1 MVTARDAQAISSVS
15 LLYHIDNRFSVM
27 DKRRNTVEADMI
39 TLLLVED
46 EQTVRQ
52 ALKMRIA
59 LEADMQVIGEAST
72 GREALLQAQQLQPDV
87 VLMDVQLPD
96 TDGFA
101 LTAFTHSI
109 APHSKI
115 VMLSIYGDTN
125 TRTRAQQVGAVSF
138 IEKQQPTEQLL
149 SAIRAAALMKED
161 RGTNL

>member
-1 MVTARDAQAISSVS
+1 
-15 LLYHIDNRFSVM
+15 
-27 DKRRNTVEADMI
+27 MI

-72 GREALLQAQQLQPDV
+72 GREALMQAQQLQPDV

-96 TDGFA
+96 TDGFV
-101 LTAFTHSI
+101 LTTSTHSI

-125 TRTRAQQVGAVSF
+125 TRTRAHEVGAVNF

-149 SAIRAAALMKED
+149 SAIRAAALLPED
-161 RGTNL
+161 HGPNL

>member
-1 MVTARDAQAISSVS
+1 
-15 LLYHIDNRFSVM
+15 
-27 DKRRNTVEADMI
+27 MI

-101 LTAFTHSI
+101 LTTSIHSI
-109 APHSKI
+109 VPCSKI
-115 VMLSIYGDTN
+115 VMLSIYGDTS
-125 TRTRAQQVGAVSF
+125 TRARAQQVGAASF

-149 SAIRAAALMKED
+149 SAIRAAVLVQED
-161 RGTNL
+161 QDTNS